1 MQFSGFNMEPEI
13 LLFLRISQVMP
24 VLLQFEG
31 HIPWAQGFRRTLGL
45 QQGGLRGRSK
55 FGSHHS
61 MGDHMPRLDT
71 GLTKIQ
77 EGTKKTCRREC
88 RRVTHYDEKN
98 RLDLT
103 VEGCIFH
110 LRWWC
115 HSLDYSG
122 LRKRLLY
129 EQYRQCIILGGRK
142 SEKVGAR
149 RERHRGGKKKVLL
162 FVNIMMQKIS
172 RFRGTGNT
180 SISQNFLTLKCQ
192 FLPRIYQARA
202 IARDCSGIFG
212 YISYQDSQS
221 SMLPQS
227 RQFGS

>member
-115 HSLDYSG
+115 HSLDYIG

-149 RERHRGGKKKVLL
+149 RERHRGGKKKSLVICEYHDAKDKQVQRHRKH
-162 FVNIMMQKIS
+162 F
-172 RFRGTGNT
+172 
-180 SISQNFLTLKCQ
+180 NFLEFSNSEMSVLATYLSSTCNCQ
-192 FLPRIYQARA
+192 GLFWYLWLHQLPRFTKFHASIEQ
-202 IARDCSGIFG
+202 IVW
-212 YISYQDSQS
+212 
-221 SMLPQS
+221 
-227 RQFGS
+227 

>member
-71 GLTKIQ
+71 GLTKIY

-180 SISQNFLTLKCQ
+180 SIS
-192 FLPRIYQARA
+192 
-202 IARDCSGIFG
+202 
-212 YISYQDSQS
+212 
-221 SMLPQS
+221 
-227 RQFGS
+227 